1 MKVSVIVV
9 AAMVITSVNAGLW
22 NSTMDWFRGNGG
34 RSTTALVE
42 GSSSNG
48 QSEAAIKGR
57 ICNYL
62 QHILGELW
70 DRANDLEAGLHD
82 QLPEYLNL
90 MKGIGENGRRIKKSQ
105 LGPKQKAGYLALNG
119 RNRTIFTTFDEEYSG
134 VIEDYGM
141 TQGEFSRK
149 KCPPESLGVLSLEE
163 MIYHGH
169 FLQLPDADGVIVFGE
184 Q

>member
-22 NSTMDWFRGNGG
+22 NSTMDWFRGNG
-34 RSTTALVE
+34 
-42 GSSSNG
+42 
-48 QSEAAIKGR
+48 
-57 ICNYL
+57 
-62 QHILGELW
+62 GELW